1 LLSFAEIEHFR
12 RNNTPDNL
20 KDEIKSVVKGE
31 SSFIPVVYKML
42 GDETLNLKGEALLE
56 LIKRYPDH
64 IIRLDPYPSDLGY
77 RTEEEIAQNGVKIP
91 GKDSVWLDEWGV
103 KWRHTVNSVG
113 SSVIEYPIKDC
124 EQIEEYIQNKLPGGS
139 LPSRLSKAKGEI
151 EKIDQSN
158 KKYLVGKMIL
168 GIFERVCTLMGM
180 DNFFIDIYLNK
191 NITLSLIRELTNF
204 HLSLIEEWAKL
215 EVDAIH
221 LSDDWGGQDNILIS
235 PDYWRDVFKPY
246 YRELFSC
253 AHCHNLDV
261 FFHSCGAVE
270 KIIGDLVEIGADVI
284 HPLQPVPG
292 NNYRNIASE
301 YGSDLTVMGGID
313 VQNALTGLDS
323 SELIRS
329 IYSFV
334 EVFSKY
340 NCGIILSP
348 TNNIVPDTP
357 MENIRVAF
365 ETMDKISRESSG

>member
-1 LLSFAEIEHFR
+1 
-12 RNNTPDNL
+12 
-20 KDEIKSVVKGE
+20 
-31 SSFIPVVYKML
+31 
-42 GDETLNLKGEALLE
+42 
-56 LIKRYPDH
+56 
-64 IIRLDPYPSDLGY
+64 
-77 RTEEEIAQNGVKIP
+77 
-91 GKDSVWLDEWGV
+91 
-103 KWRHTVNSVG
+103 
-113 SSVIEYPIKDC
+113 
-124 EQIEEYIQNKLPGGS
+124 
-139 LPSRLSKAKGEI
+139 
-151 EKIDQSN
+151 
-158 KKYLVGKMIL
+158 MIL

-253 AHCHNLDV
+253 AHRHNLDV

-313 VQNALTGLDS
+313 VQNALTGLDG
-323 SELIRS
+323 SELTRS

-357 MENIRVAF
+357 LENIRIAF
-365 ETMDKISRESSG
+365 ETMDKISRESSR